1 MRTLLML
8 RTLKS
13 TSGTNQPK
21 YEIIIFHHASPQ
33 RVTTKPC
40 QGDFHYDK
48 GCCRSFLSVTYCFD
62 TVKDKV
68 APPPLKTS
76 FLGREFL
83 FPSSQFRTSC
93 SAWDWELETAAPGDS
108 FPHLNQLN
116 HPSVQF
122 NSGGEGR
129 F

>member
-1 MRTLLML
+1 ML

-40 QGDFHYDK
+40 LGDFHYDTRDVV
-48 GCCRSFLSVTYCFD
+48 GAFFLLPIASIQLKT
-62 TVKDKV
+62 KLPLNH
-68 APPPLKTS
+68 PPPLKTS